1 MSSSEQYQRDREK
14 TIKDLQT
21 EVEFLTT
28 NTAQLKTELTFLA
41 DEFDRVK
48 GETEEATRIRGE
60 AHEVFAKAKADHDE
74 VIGAIEKAMEA
85 LGDKY
90 SLLQKQAIVKRH
102 KNVMKARTS
111 LWAAH
116 AHKSLVNS

>member
-1 MSSSEQYQRDREK
+1 MDREA

-28 NTAQLKTELTFLA
+28 STAQLKTELTFLA
-41 DEFDRVK
+41 DEYDRVK
-48 GETEEATRIRGE
+48 SETEEATRIRSE
-60 AHEVFAKAKADHDE
+60 AHKVFAKAKADHDE

-90 SLLQKQAIVKRH
+90 SLLQKHRAVKH
-102 KNVMKARTS
+102 KNVMKARMN
-111 LWAAH
+111 LWAK
-116 AHKSLVNS
+116 HKSQIK

>member
-1 MSSSEQYQRDREK
+1 MDREA

-28 NTAQLKTELTFLA
+28 STAQLKTELTFLA

-48 GETEEATRIRGE
+48 SETEEATRIRSE
-60 AHEVFAKAKADHDE
+60 AHEVYAKAKADHDE
-74 VIGAIEKAMEA
+74 VIGAVEKAMEA

-90 SLLQKQAIVKRH
+90 SLVQKHTIVKRH
-102 KNVMKARTS
+102 KNMIKSRTN
-111 LWAAH
+111 L
-116 AHKSLVNS
+116 

>member
-41 DEFDRVK
+41 DEYDRVK
-48 GETEEATRIRGE
+48 GETEEATRIRNE
-60 AHEVFAKAKADHDE
+60 AHEVYAKAKADHDE

-90 SLLQKQAIVKRH
+90 SLVQKQAIVKRH
-102 KNVMKARTS
+102 KNMIKSRTN
-111 LWAAH
+111 LW
-116 AHKSLVNS
+116 